1 MYLPISL
8 ALCIV
13 STIIFIII
21 KTKIGG
27 KKGVIAKAFASLM
40 FVMGGVLAFL
50 NKQLPFYAYFF
61 LGALIFSFIGDIL
74 LGLFET
80 KSGKTNSSY
89 LLLGIAAFSIT
100 QILNIV
106 GMSFHALNE
115 MDNIIVPLGLAAGIG
130 IVIALLITVNSKSM
144 GITFGKFTL
153 PATIYSC
160 FVISTFIYAI
170 FLTFLVQFTWSLIIA
185 TTLFLASDL
194 ILSFMYFGDR
204 NQTEMDVANKVT
216 YYLAQIMY
224 VVYLFEF
231 IF

>member
-1 MYLPISL
+1 
-8 ALCIV
+8 
-13 STIIFIII
+13 
-21 KTKIGG
+21 
-27 KKGVIAKAFASLM
+27 
-40 FVMGGVLAFL
+40 
-50 NKQLPFYAYFF
+50 
-61 LGALIFSFIGDIL
+61 
-74 LGLFET
+74 
-80 KSGKTNSSY
+80 
-89 LLLGIAAFSIT
+89 
-100 QILNIV
+100 
-106 GMSFHALNE
+106 
-115 MDNIIVPLGLAAGIG
+115 
-130 IVIALLITVNSKSM
+130 M

-160 FVISTFIYAI
+160 FVISTFIYAV